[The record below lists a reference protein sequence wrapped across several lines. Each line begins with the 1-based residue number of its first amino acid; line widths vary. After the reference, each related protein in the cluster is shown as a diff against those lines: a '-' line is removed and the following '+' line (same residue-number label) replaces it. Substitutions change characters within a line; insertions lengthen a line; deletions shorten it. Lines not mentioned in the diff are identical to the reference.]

1 MGHNRVRPK
10 YVQAERAVISSGIPV
25 ALLAGNVNK
34 AAQSVVHP
42 YLFSTTVIFTVI

>member
-25 ALLAGNVNK
+25 ASARGMSIGINPIN
-34 AAQSVVHP
+34 
-42 YLFSTTVIFTVI
+42 